1 MKKLNVLTLA
11 VAAAALTGCTLSRGS
26 ANPTFNQ
33 TGVVTKEEQKANV
46 RKVYKDSV
54 DNVEDL
60 ETLDDDG
67 SDTDVTD
74 DTPTEDTSTEET
86 PTEETDG
93 EDTEDAEEDESIE
106 TKIDSYHVDYTYD
119 YALKATYAGYPIFDE
134 SEKETYSL
142 TYVKTEEDFFLDLEV
157 SHSYKLNSRY
167 SGAQSVHA
175 IFQDNTLFLESSVT
189 YGEET
194 YSSKEAYDIRRHHIY
209 GEFGD
214 FFRYTYLDLLF
225 VDGSKQDSYTA
236 LDALLDAEGVEITDA
251 TENTVTISFLYEE
264 LAATIVFNTELET
277 IVSATF
283 DSSAYLQNLLNKI
296 TVRPNGH
303 GPKEEPIEGE
313 ETTEETTE
321 EESLFKVEE
330 AKQIM
335 TVNFSYNDQVANKLT
350 EEEIAEYHTHEHGKY
365 DHYNDHSYYGDD
377 DHGKHNHDSE
387 GWGHSP
393 EESDNNDYDWNWG
406 EKDDYDDDSWWDD
419 DNVPS
424 QENA

>member
-33 TGVVTKEEQKANV
+33 TGVVTKEQQKANV
-46 RKVYKDSV
+46 RKVYRDSV

-67 SDTDVTD
+67 SDENITE
-74 DTPTEDTSTEET
+74 DTPTEGTPSEGT
-86 PTEETDG
+86 PTEGTEGEET
-93 EDTEDAEEDESIE
+93 EEDEEEDEAIE
-106 TKIDSYHVDYTYD
+106 TKIGSYHVDYTYD

-175 IFQDNTLFLESSVT
+175 IFQDNTLFLESSIS

-194 YSSKEAYDIRRHHIY
+194 YTSKEAYDIRRHHIY

-236 LDALLDAEGVEITDA
+236 LDALLEAEGVEITDA

-264 LAATIVFNTELET
+264 LAATIVFNTELQT
-277 IVSATF
+277 VVSATF

-296 TVRPNGH
+296 TVRPHGH
-303 GPKEEPIEGE
+303 GPKEEPVEGE
-313 ETTEETTE
+313 TSEETTE
-321 EESLFKVEE
+321 EENLFKVEE

-335 TVNFSYNDQVANKLT
+335 TVNFSYNDQVADKLT

-377 DHGKHNHDSE
+377 DGGKHNHDSE

-393 EESDNNDYDWNWG
+393 EDSDNEDYDWNWG
-406 EKDDYDDDSWWDD
+406 ENDDYDDDSWWDD
-419 DNVPS
+419 DDFLG
-424 QENA
+424 EEIA